1 MKPRID
7 YRKTAPDGISAL
19 SALEN
24 YVRQSSLEPAL
35 LELVKLRASQINGCA
50 YCIDMHTKDAR
61 AEGESEQR
69 LYAVVAWRETPFFTE
84 RERAALAWTEAV
96 TQVSQEHVSEE
107 VYGDAHQHFS
117 EKELVDL
124 TLAIIAIN
132 GWNRLAISFRSV
144 AGTYQRAT
152 HRRTV
157 TTVSRESE
165 SKHGKDVT
173 RSQ

>member
-1 MKPRID
+1 MQARVEYWKVAPETL
-7 YRKTAPDGISAL
+7 TAMRAV
-19 SALEN
+19 ET
-24 YVRQSSLEPAL
+24 YVRESSLEPAL
-35 LELVKLRASQINGCA
+35 LELARLRASQINGCS

-96 TQVSQEHVSEE
+96 TQVSLEHVPEE
-107 VYGDAHQHFS
+107 VYECAHQHFS

-132 GWNRLAISFRSV
+132 G
-144 AGTYQRAT
+144 
-152 HRRTV
+152 
-157 TTVSRESE
+157 
-165 SKHGKDVT
+165 
-173 RSQ
+173 